1 MRIDDIL
8 ARKGPTFSF
17 EFMAPRTEDE
27 VEKLF
32 ETVSDL
38 ATLKPD
44 FVCVTCRPS
53 SRNVTV
59 ELVTRIQQ
67 RLGIVAM
74 AHLICAGSSK
84 LEITGMLDRL
94 GAAGVENVLALRG
107 DIPAGGEIGFAD
119 GLEHGSD
126 LASLIARR
134 GDMCIGGACYP
145 EKHPDSATLGD
156 DLANTALK
164 VRSGA
169 SFLIT
174 QLFFDSAAYFKFAR
188 EAFARGISAPILPG
202 IMPITHFKQLARVKE
217 MGATVPPKFEATL
230 VRYQNEPN
238 AIREIGIA
246 WASIQCVELLDAG
259 APGIHFYTFNRSPAT
274 RALHGAL
281 RAMGHS
287 LDRSREKRSP
297 AV

>member
-8 ARKGPTFSF
+8 ARKWPTFSF
-17 EFMAPRTEDE
+17 EFMAPRTEDD
-27 VEKLF
+27 VDTLF

-38 ATLKPD
+38 AALQPD

-53 SRNVTV
+53 SRGVTID
-59 ELVTRIQQ
+59 LVTKIQQ
-67 RLGIVAM
+67 QLGIVAM
-74 AHLICAGSSK
+74 AHLICVGSNR
-84 LEITGMLDRL
+84 LEIGGMLDRL
-94 GAAGVENVLALRG
+94 SSAGVENVLALRG
-107 DIPAGGEIGFAD
+107 DIPAGREIGFSD

-145 EKHPDSATLGD
+145 EKHQDSATIGD
-156 DLANTALK
+156 DLSNTALK

-174 QLFFDSAAYFKFAR
+174 QLFFDNAVYFSFAK
-188 EAFARGISAPILPG
+188 EAFARGIAAPILPG

-230 VRYQNEPN
+230 ERYRNEPD

-246 WASIQCVELLDAG
+246 WASLQCVELLDAG

-287 LDRSREKRSP
+287 LERAREKKSP